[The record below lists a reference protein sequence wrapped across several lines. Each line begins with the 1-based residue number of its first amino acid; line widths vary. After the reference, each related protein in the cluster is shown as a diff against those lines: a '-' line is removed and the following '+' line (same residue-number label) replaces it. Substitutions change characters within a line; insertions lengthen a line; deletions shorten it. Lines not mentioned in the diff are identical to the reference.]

1 MAEKKVRAQRSD
13 APELL
18 SVLAWCESSGALS
31 PQSHSGTCSLA
42 SVGGTCRLASG
53 PRTSTSDDLKTRLV
67 ARPAGP
73 TRPLR
78 APRDPTVV
86 VGAVE
91 LVKAGIPNLGG
102 QPFSASESGVNLY
115 DIPPGRRVTSR
126 ASFDH
131 CSRPSCRF
139 EDLESA
145 VRSPPSASS
154 LRPPRGNYDA
164 HLPHILARSPS
175 IWWPGVFGGGAGPN
189 TDINLRC
196 DDRVLSA

>member
-1 MAEKKVRAQRSD
+1 MRVIWSTQPTKSFWDLQPR
-13 APELL
+13 L
-18 SVLAWCESSGALS
+18 SEGGLRWSSG
-31 PQSHSGTCSLA
+31 PG
-42 SVGGTCRLASG
+42 
-53 PRTSTSDDLKTRLV
+53 TSTSDDLKTRLV

-102 QPFSASESGVNLY
+102 QPFSASESRANLS
-115 DIPPGRRVTSR
+115 DIPGGVLRRAR
-126 ASFDH
+126 HRFDH
-131 CSRPSCRF
+131 SSRPSCRF

-164 HLPHILARSPS
+164 HLPHILARFPS
-175 IWWPGVFGGGAGPN
+175 TWWPGVFGGGAGPN
-189 TDINLRC
+189 TDINLQC

>member
-1 MAEKKVRAQRSD
+1 MAEEKVRAQRSD

-42 SVGGTCRLASG
+42 SARGGLRPPSG
-53 PRTSTSDDLKTRLV
+53 PRASTSDDLKTRLV

-102 QPFSASESGVNLY
+102 QPFSASESGVNLH
-115 DIPPGRRVTSR
+115 DIPHGRRVGSERAISTIPRDHRVGSR
-126 ASFDH
+126 
-131 CSRPSCRF
+131 
-139 EDLESA
+139 
-145 VRSPPSASS
+145 S
-154 LRPPRGNYDA
+154 LKVLCVLLPQPR
-164 HLPHILARSPS
+164 H
-175 IWWPGVFGGGAGPN
+175 
-189 TDINLRC
+189 
-196 DDRVLSA
+196 

>member
-1 MAEKKVRAQRSD
+1 MRAQRSD

-42 SVGGTCRLASG
+42 SARGGLRWSSG

-115 DIPPGRRVTSR
+115 DIPPGLFVSV
-126 ASFDH
+126 
-131 CSRPSCRF
+131 
-139 EDLESA
+139 ES
-145 VRSPPSASS
+145 
-154 LRPPRGNYDA
+154 
-164 HLPHILARSPS
+164 
-175 IWWPGVFGGGAGPN
+175 
-189 TDINLRC
+189 
-196 DDRVLSA
+196 

>member
-1 MAEKKVRAQRSD
+1 MRVIWSTQPTKSFWDLQPR
-13 APELL
+13 L
-18 SVLAWCESSGALS
+18 SEGGLRWSSG
-31 PQSHSGTCSLA
+31 PG
-42 SVGGTCRLASG
+42 
-53 PRTSTSDDLKTRLV
+53 TSTSDDLKTRLV

-102 QPFSASESGVNLY
+102 QPFSASESGVNLH
-115 DIPPGRRVTSR
+115 DILAGRRDPNESY
-126 ASFDH
+126 FDH
-131 CSRPSCRF
+131 SSRPSCRF
-139 EDLESA
+139 EELESA

-164 HLPHILARSPS
+164 RLPHILARSPS

>member
-1 MAEKKVRAQRSD
+1 MRVIWSTQPTKSFWDLQPRLSEGGSEVVVRAED
-13 APELL
+13 VA
-18 SVLAWCESSGALS
+18 
-31 PQSHSGTCSLA
+31 
-42 SVGGTCRLASG
+42 
-53 PRTSTSDDLKTRLV
+53 SDDLKTRLV

-175 IWWPGVFGGGAGPN
+175 DLVARG
-189 TDINLRC
+189 LR
-196 DDRVLSA
+196 RRRRPEYRYQPPV

>member
-1 MAEKKVRAQRSD
+1 MAEEKVRAQRSD

-42 SVGGTCRLASG
+42 SARGGLRPPSG

-102 QPFSASESGVNLY
+102 QPFSASESGVNLH
-115 DIPPGRRVTSR
+115 DIPYGRRFDSY
-126 ASFDH
+126 FDH
-131 CSRPSCRF
+131 SSRPSCRF
-139 EDLESA
+139 EELESA

-164 HLPHILARSPS
+164 HLPRILARSPS
-175 IWWPGVFGGGAGPN
+175 I
-189 TDINLRC
+189 
-196 DDRVLSA
+196 